1 MLRLVGLASR
11 IPSTELT
18 PVRWSGRSA
27 DVRQERGVIS
37 IDRGTL
43 EGGRGREREREISK
57 CIVLLIS
64 RAV

>member
-1 MLRLVGLASR
+1 MRLVGLAWR

-43 EGGRGREREREISK
+43 EGGRGRVKERERERFPSA
-57 CIVLLIS
+57 S
-64 RAV
+64 FY